1 MNAEQKLLA
10 RGIRKKLTG
19 CVPQAL
25 LDRLSDDE
33 LVHQYELK
41 RVADLKRFNEERLKG
56 KRINTRRFQ
65 P

>member
-19 CVPQAL
+19 SVPQNI

-41 RVADLKRFNEERLKG
+41 SVADLKRFNEERLKG
-56 KRINTRRFQ
+56 K
-65 P
+65 